1 MTIYKIYISVMDT
14 EKLEELKAEMKD
26 EGMNFI
32 KYFMVASKI
41 EKLAILGLLGIVFAA
56 GALIF

>member
-1 MTIYKIYISVMDT
+1 MDT